1 MSTTT
6 PSIEIQYL
14 ADCPELIPLLAT
26 WFYTEWG
33 TLSVEQFERRL
44 HERLNRDH
52 LPLVFVSFRDGQPF
66 ASASLKI
73 QEMDIRPR
81 YLHWLGSVYVRPE
94 DRNQGIG
101 SFLIEHTA
109 REAQRLG
116 VEDLYLYSTY
126 RERLYFRLGWNVIER
141 VDYDGHPVVIMKRA
155 LKRIQPSRSN

>member
-1 MSTTT
+1 MSTTN
-6 PSIEIQYL
+6 PSIEIRYL
-14 ADCPELIPLLAT
+14 ADCPELIPLLAS

-44 HERLNRDH
+44 HERLNRDR
-52 LPLVFVSFRDGQPF
+52 LPLVLVSIRDRQPV

-73 QEMDIRPR
+73 REMDIHPE

-116 VEDLYLYSTY
+116 VEDLYLYTTY
-126 RERLYFRLGWNVIER
+126 RERLYLQLGWNTIER
-141 VDYDGHPVVIMKRA
+141 VEYHGHPIVVMKRA
-155 LKRIQPSRSN
+155 LKSDKPFA